1 MYLHREEVVKV
12 LETMDQFPEAT
23 GFELIQEGGS
33 GIGQITS
40 LIIHTVING
49 IHGQFK
55 TEISGVEN
63 W

>member
-1 MYLHREEVVKV
+1 MYLCREEVVKV
-12 LETMDQFPEAT
+12 LETMDQFPQAT
-23 GFELIQEGGS
+23 SFELIQDNSS

-40 LIIHTVING
+40 LIIHTEING
-49 IHGQFK
+49 ISGQFT

>member
-1 MYLHREEVVKV
+1 MYLCREEVVKV

-23 GFELIQEGGS
+23 NFELIQDGSS

-40 LIIHTVING
+40 LVIHTVING
-49 IHGQFK
+49 IDGQFK

>member
-1 MYLHREEVVKV
+1 MYLCREEVVKV
-12 LETMDQFPEAT
+12 LKIMDKFPGAT
-23 GFELIQEGGS
+23 NFELIQDGSS

-40 LIIHTVING
+40 LIIHTTING
-49 IHGQFK
+49 IDGQFK